1 MEEDG
6 LQVDG
11 EVNEKPTTQEESAIE
26 ILTSNN
32 SRAINSGWVGS
43 SAVAETGQRWMS
55 AARTDV
61 RLGAVGW
68 MSEMIGRR
76 SKPAYFLSGAAATSQ
91 YGWSYDTGDISNT
104 WNNIPRGTR
113 LRARVWAS
121 TVGSDQ
127 NNGPAGYV
135 RIRWIIRNSAG
146 GVLFDSVRINA
157 YTSGDGAGGI
167 GQWAQAYYITDLIGA
182 GDNVN
187 IQVIQRFI
195 SGDYKGHIGGGR
207 EQVRRI
213 IGIESEVGY

>member
-1 MEEDG
+1 MEEAE
-6 LQVDG
+6 LQVNG
-11 EVNEKPTTQEESAIE
+11 GVNEEPVVQEESAIE
-26 ILTSNN
+26 LLTSDN

-55 AARTDV
+55 VARTGV
-61 RLGAVGW
+61 GLGAVGW
-68 MSEMIGRR
+68 MSEMIGKR

-91 YGWSYDTGDISNT
+91 YGWSYDTGDIFNT

-127 NNGPAGYV
+127 NNGPAGFVY
-135 RIRWIIRNSAG
+135 IRWIIKNADG
-146 GVLFDSVRINA
+146 DVLFDSVRISKN
-157 YTSGDGAGGI
+157 TSGDGASGI
-167 GQWAQAYYITDLIGA
+167 GQWAQAYYITDLVGA

-187 IQVIQRFI
+187 IQVRQRFI

>member
-135 RIRWIIRNSAG
+135 HIRWIIRNSAG

-167 GQWAQAYYITDLIGA
+167 GQWAQAYCITDLIGA
-182 GDNVN
+182 G
-187 IQVIQRFI
+187 
-195 SGDYKGHIGGGR
+195 G
-207 EQVRRI
+207 
-213 IGIESEVGY
+213 